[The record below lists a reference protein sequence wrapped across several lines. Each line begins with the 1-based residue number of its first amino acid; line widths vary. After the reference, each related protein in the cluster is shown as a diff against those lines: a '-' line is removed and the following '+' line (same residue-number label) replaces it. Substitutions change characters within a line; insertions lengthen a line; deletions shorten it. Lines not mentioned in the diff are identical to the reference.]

1 MTDEILIV
9 EDDPDLRAL
18 LEYTFESEGFEIE
31 SREGGAGAL
40 SYVEEGG
47 RPSCVLLDLRM
58 PGVSGFDVLAER
70 ADDEAF
76 AAIPVIVLT
85 GIDSDGTVER
95 AFDRGADDYVL
106 KPFSPNELVTKVRQV
121 LE

>member
-18 LEYTFESEGFEIE
+18 LEHTFESEGFEIE
-31 SREGGAGAL
+31 SRDGGAGAL
-40 SYVEEGG
+40 SYIENEG

-58 PGVSGFDVLAER
+58 PGVSGLEVLERR
-70 ADDEAF
+70 ADSEVF
-76 AAIPVIVLT
+76 SAIPVVVLT
-85 GIDSDGTVER
+85 GMDGDAVDR
-95 AFDRGADDYVL
+95 AFEYGADDYVL
-106 KPFSPNELVTKVRQV
+106 KPFSPDELVTKIREL

>member
-18 LEYTFESEGFEIE
+18 FEHTFESEGFEIE
-31 SREGGAGAL
+31 SRDGGAGAL
-40 SYVEEGG
+40 SYIEDGG

-58 PGVSGFDVLAER
+58 PGVSGLDVLAER

-85 GIDSDGTVER
+85 GMDDDDAVER
-95 AFDRGADDYVL
+95 AFDRGADDYIL
-106 KPFSPNELVTKVRQV
+106 KPVSPGELVTTVQQV

>member
-31 SREGGAGAL
+31 SHDGGAGAL
-40 SYVEEGG
+40 TYVEDGG

-58 PGVSGFDVLAER
+58 PGVNGLEVLEER
-70 ADDEAF
+70 ADDEVF

-85 GIDSDGTVER
+85 GIDGDILER
-95 AFDRGADDYVL
+95 AFDRGADDHML
-106 KPFSPNELVTKVRQV
+106 KPFSPDELVTKVRQV

>member
-18 LEYTFESEGFEIE
+18 LEHTFESEGFEIE
-31 SREGGAGAL
+31 SHDDGAGAL
-40 SYVEEGG
+40 SYIESGG

-58 PGVSGFDVLAER
+58 PGVSGLEVLEER
-70 ADDEAF
+70 ADSEAF
-76 AAIPVIVLT
+76 SSIPVVVLT
-85 GIDSDGTVER
+85 GIDGDDAVER
-95 AFDRGADDYVL
+95 AFDHGADDYIL
-106 KPFSPNELVTKVRQV
+106 KPFSPEELVTKVRQL